1 MPHFY
6 SKTPNSLCEKTCPWN
21 FLKGMT
27 IHTYNPCLMIATL
40 FFTPSW
46 AMQIFHDF
54 NYKSNTLNNLDLD
67 YKFFE
72 LMAQDTCPSMFECAM
87 INSLL
92 EYVASIPFF
101 WKGHVVDIFQVYML
115 RISYLYQFFNL
126 LFHLLFFSYQ
136 QSISCVIF
144 Q

>member
-1 MPHFY
+1 
-6 SKTPNSLCEKTCPWN
+6 
-21 FLKGMT
+21 
-27 IHTYNPCLMIATL
+27 
-40 FFTPSW
+40 
-46 AMQIFHDF
+46 
-54 NYKSNTLNNLDLD
+54 
-67 YKFFE
+67 
-72 LMAQDTCPSMFECAM
+72 MFECAM

-144 Q
+144 QWGNHYMSIMYPSDGVTFELDFVIGKDFHKFKSNSSHISLFWASLEPWFNSCLIVVGWISKFQWNSP